1 MHAVVTGGAQGI
13 GYACAEKLLSLG
25 WIVTILDINSDKL
38 KKAANELHC
47 DYAQVDV
54 TDQKSVRQFFS
65 EIVSLDALINNA
77 GIWRPQQLEEVSIR
91 DQEDVVNVNL
101 MGTLICTKA
110 ALPSL
115 FNSSR
120 GNIVNLSSLAARTK
134 SPGLGLYAASKSAIE
149 TLTKQWAV
157 EIAPIRVNAIAPGL
171 ILTEGTG
178 VNYQGD
184 MKDKRANTVPLKRV
198 GEAIDVANAA
208 AFLVSEDASYVT
220 GQIIDVDGGLGSG
233 SPQR

>member
-65 EIVSLDALINNA
+65 AIVSLDALINNA
-77 GIWRPQQLEEVSIR
+77 GSWRPQQLEEVSIR

-149 TLTKQWAV
+149 PLTKQWAV

-184 MKDKRANTVPLKRV
+184 MKDKRANAVPLKRV
-198 GEAIDVANAA
+198 GEAIDIANAV

>member
-184 MKDKRANTVPLKRV
+184 MKDKRANAVPLKRV
-198 GEAIDVANAA
+198 GEAIDIANAV

>member
-54 TDQKSVRQFFS
+54 TDQKSVKQFFS

-184 MKDKRANTVPLKRV
+184 MKDKRANAVPLKRV
-198 GEAIDVANAA
+198 GEAIDIANAV

>member
-91 DQEDVVNVNL
+91 DQQDVVNVNI

-184 MKDKRANTVPLKRV
+184 MKDKRANAVPLKRV

>member
-184 MKDKRANTVPLKRV
+184 MKDKRANAVPLKRV

>member
-47 DYAQVDV
+47 DYAHVDV

-184 MKDKRANTVPLKRV
+184 MKDKRANAVPLKRV

>member
-77 GIWRPQQLEEVSIR
+77 GIWRPQQLEEVSIQ

-184 MKDKRANTVPLKRV
+184 MKDKRANAVPLKRV